1 MRLSPVSL
9 LYLTGTLI
17 CMTRV
22 WRIVVKTTSL
32 ESEFPLDIFEEI
44 RDRDWSSQNQEEGSY
59 QTITPGVFHMVHAD
73 LIYGLS
79 FVESCIIKSAF
90 QNSVLDSVFIH
101 AQVGVLNSSYLDEL
115 MSDPVLEEKIMIMET
130 DFGVEN
136 SDKLSPKQIVS
147 AGLRYRRTVPIIFSF
162 ILLEE
167 LCHLVAS
174 ISRCSVFY
182 ISFN

>member
-1 MRLSPVSL
+1 
-9 LYLTGTLI
+9 
-17 CMTRV
+17 
-22 WRIVVKTTSL
+22 
-32 ESEFPLDIFEEI
+32 
-44 RDRDWSSQNQEEGSY
+44 
-59 QTITPGVFHMVHAD
+59 MVHAD

-147 AGLRYRRTVPIIFSF
+147 AGLRYTDISSNN
-162 ILLEE
+162 ILLNFIRG
-167 LCHLVAS
+167 VVS
-174 ISRCSVFY
+174 FGGFY
-182 ISFN
+182 LKV